1 MPPQQYLF
9 HPDGLFYSQ
18 VPLVG
23 KKGKV
28 GLVNNKVTD
37 PLVKEKVRYF

>member
-1 MPPQQYLF
+1 MLPKKYIFNPG
-9 HPDGLFYSQ
+9 GLFNTS
-18 VPLVG
+18 VPPVG